1 MQDLSLHILDLVQ
14 NSISAMADTVDIS
27 IIEDAEKDWLSIK
40 IQDNG
45 RGMESQVLDVV
56 TDPFY
61 TTRTTRKVGLGLPL
75 FKAAAEGC
83 GGKFN
88 ITSTPA
94 VGTCVEAS
102 FVLSHID
109 RPPFG
114 NLADTLITIIL
125 CNPDITLIYN
135 HKTNYGFFRLD
146 TGEISD
152 RIAGIAINHPDVI
165 DWIKSYIV
173 EGLNEING
181 GVD

>member
-27 IIEDAEKDWLSIK
+27 IIEDTEKDRLDIK

-45 RGMESQVLDVV
+45 KGIESQLIDLV

-75 FKAAAEGC
+75 FKASAERC

-88 ITSTPA
+88 IVSTPG

-102 FVLSHID
+102 FILSHID

-114 NLADTLITIIL
+114 NLADTLVSIIL
-125 CNPDITLIYN
+125 CNPDVTLIYS

-146 TGEISD
+146 TKEISD
-152 RIAGIAINHPDVI
+152 KIAGIPINHPDVI
-165 DWIKSYIV
+165 DWIRSYIV

-181 GVD
+181 GVE